1 MLRLQFKTGETELA
15 KKQFITDIQ
24 NANTSEELL
33 NLYDSEIQSIIR
45 LICAENEQ
53 TKISSVMSNSPELLV
68 NVIKVQFSYGKYYNL
83 GLAVNKSNGVPLQLV
98 AVDSVREATKYKLHA
113 VILING
119 EDYTF
124 YNNIECEEPING
136 CIQKKKPSLYKILN
150 ENILNNMN
158 NLFEETREP
167 RKFKRITDTSKLGY
181 EMNTI
186 VNMNCIQGMKQMGD
200 NCVDFVL
207 TDIPY
212 GEVNDADIERT
223 EANANSGIRVI
234 NKGDADK
241 LTFDLNEFLEEIH
254 RVCSN
259 SFAVFCGYEQVS
271 EIIKFF
277 RQKGCST
284 RIIVWEKTSFSPI
297 NGDLL
302 YGSNIEV
309 GVWARKHNNGVF
321 NAFCKGTV
329 FKYGPGTRRWHPTQ
343 KNEDLFKELITDNT
357 NEGYLVF
364 DPCMGSGTTAKAC
377 INSNR
382 NFFGFELSSEY
393 TGKSMEEI
401 EQLTHPGM
409 Y

>member
-1 MLRLQFKTGETELA
+1 MA
-15 KKQFITDIQ
+15 KKQFVTDIE
-24 NANTSEELL
+24 NANTSKEILSIY
-33 NLYDSEIQSIIR
+33 NSEIQSILR

-53 TKISSVMSNSPELLV
+53 TKISNVEAEVEDILV
-68 NVIKVQFSYGKYYNL
+68 DVIKVQFSYGKYYNL
-83 GLAVNKSNGVPLQLV
+83 GVAIHKNKGVQLQLA
-98 AVDSVREATKYKLHA
+98 AVDLVRAATKYKLHS
-113 VILING
+113 VLLID
-119 EDYTF
+119 EDKYTF
-124 YNNIECEEPING
+124 YNNVECVEPIDG
-136 CIQKKKPSLYKILN
+136 CIQKKKYSLYKILN
-150 ENILNNMN
+150 ENILSNID
-158 NLFEETREP
+158 NLIEETREP

-181 EMNTI
+181 ELNTI
-186 VNMNCIQGMKQMGD
+186 VNMDCIQGMKQMGD

-212 GEVNDADIERT
+212 GEVNDTDIERT
-223 EANANSGIRVI
+223 EENATSGIRVI

-254 RVCSN
+254 RVCTN
-259 SFAVFCGYEQVS
+259 SFVVFCGYEQVS
-271 EIIKFF
+271 DIVKFF
-277 RQKGCST
+277 RHKGCSV
-284 RIIVWEKTSFSPI
+284 RLIVWEKTSFSPI
-297 NGDLL
+297 NGDIL

-343 KNEDLFKELITDNT
+343 KNEELFKELIEDNT
-357 NEGYLVF
+357 NEEYLVF

-393 TGKSMEEI
+393 KGKSMEEI

>member
-1 MLRLQFKTGETELA
+1 MVKQYVLDVENAKTTSDIIKIYSEEIRNILRLVCADNEKA
-15 KKQFITDIQ
+15 KILNVKASGNSLLLDI
-24 NANTSEELL
+24 
-33 NLYDSEIQSIIR
+33 
-45 LICAENEQ
+45 
-53 TKISSVMSNSPELLV
+53 
-68 NVIKVQFSYGKYYNL
+68 IKVQISYGKYYNL
-83 GLAVNKSNGVPLQLV
+83 VLSTAKDMDVELGFNDV
-98 AVDSVREATKYKLHA
+98 ARIVKEVKDTTNYDIHA
-113 VILING
+113 VIMINRDSYKMYDNING
-119 EDYTF
+119 EE
-124 YNNIECEEPING
+124 IISG
-136 CIQKKKPSLYKILN
+136 SIKRKRPSLYNLIN
-150 ENILNNMN
+150 ENVLLNIN
-158 NLFEETREP
+158 NLFEEAREK
-167 RKFKRITDTSKLGY
+167 RKFRRITDTSKLGY
-181 EMNTI
+181 KENTI

-212 GEVNDADIERT
+212 GEVNDTDIERT

-234 NKGDADK
+234 NKGDADE

-297 NGDLL
+297 NADLM
-302 YGSNIEV
+302 YCSNIEV

-329 FKYGPGTRRWHPTQ
+329 FKYGPGTRKWHPTQ
-343 KNEDLFKELITDNT
+343 KNVDLFKELIEDNT
-357 NEGYLVF
+357 DEGYLVF

-382 NFFGFELSSEY
+382 NFFGFELNNEY
-393 TGKSMEEI
+393 TRKSIEEI

>member
-1 MLRLQFKTGETELA
+1 MTVKTFVADLESCKTSHELIDTYGC
-15 KKQFITDIQ
+15 KVQ
-24 NANTSEELL
+24 NYL
-33 NLYDSEIQSIIR
+33 R
-45 LICAENEQ
+45 LICADNEK
-53 TKISSVMSNSPELLV
+53 TKIFRSKMIEDDLLIDL
-68 NVIKVQFSYGKYYNL
+68 IKVQLSYGKYYNL
-83 GLAVNKSNGVPLQLV
+83 ALVTNKILGESIEIDADVAITVNNS
-98 AVDSVREATKYKLHA
+98 TKYKIHTIIVLDG
-113 VILING
+113 LKWG
-119 EDYTF
+119 LLD
-124 YNNIECEEPING
+124 NNTGDLYVGNA
-136 CIQKKKPSLYKILN
+136 KKNKPSLYQMLSNNVMK
-150 ENILNNMN
+150 NIN
-158 NLFEETREP
+158 NLAEEEREP
-167 RKFKRITDTSKLGY
+167 RKFKRLTDTSKLGY

-186 VNMNCIQGMKQMGD
+186 VNMNCIQGMKNMGD

-234 NKGDADK
+234 NKGDADE

-259 SFAVFCGYEQVS
+259 SFVVFCGYEQVS
-271 EIIKFF
+271 DIIKFF

-297 NGDLL
+297 NADLM
-302 YGSNIEV
+302 YTSNIEV

-329 FKYGPGTRRWHPTQ
+329 FKYGPGTRKWHPTQ
-343 KNEDLFKELITDNT
+343 KNEELFKELIEDNT
-357 NEGYLVF
+357 NEEYLVF

-377 INSNR
+377 LNSNR
-382 NFFGFELSSEY
+382 NFFGFELSTDYHE
-393 TGKSMEEI
+393 KSTEEI
-401 EQLTHPGM
+401 KRITHPGM